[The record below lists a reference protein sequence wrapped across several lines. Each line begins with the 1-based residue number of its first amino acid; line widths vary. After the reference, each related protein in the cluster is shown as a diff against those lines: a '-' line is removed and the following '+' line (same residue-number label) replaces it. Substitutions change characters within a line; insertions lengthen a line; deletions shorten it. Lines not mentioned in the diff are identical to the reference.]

1 LSNRGATLWLA
12 VALTLWASTAAAGT
26 SARAALETGQA
37 WAELGDWRRA
47 ADHFRKA
54 VALEPGSS
62 TAHLRLAQALVR
74 AGDRQAAQGELR
86 ALAGMPALG
95 AGDLSSLG
103 SLWQELGDRREACAA
118 FERALAGEPRQERS
132 LYGRA
137 ECALARTQA
146 PGGPNPEGAREAE
159 ACLQAYLD
167 VHPQGAHALPAREA
181 LEKLRLGAAGAR
193 LAEARDLL
201 AAGKVRLAEETL
213 RALLASQPELEEA
226 HYLLGLC
233 LGNPV
238 ADRVEEATAE
248 FRRAPHVKEAMLQ
261 LGLAELES
269 GELEEARRRLEA
281 AVALDP
287 TFGEP
292 YYHLGLTW
300 LELQAEPRVDA
311 EQARAEARRAF
322 EKLVALAPDSP
333 LARRAAS
340 KLQLL
345 SGEVRALDE
354 GEVLDGAKE
363 IELGR
368 KLTSALESQFG
379 LGHDAVQQ
387 ARLDGLLTR
396 LAESAD
402 GRPDPG
408 RYRVRILDMDAV
420 NALSLTGGA
429 IYVYRGLLDFVRTE
443 LDDSD
448 DALACVL
455 AHELVHVQLRHGLGM
470 LDLVGGAQDLAAG
483 KTFDV
488 TSLST
493 LMRGLSRKHEFEAD
507 QLGSLIALRAGFD
520 PAAAYRFHRALQA
533 SGREVPSELDHPTH
547 AERADRLRE
556 YLLGLRAR
564 ARQFDLAVDALG
576 RDRPEAAVAPL
587 ETFLAV
593 FPDNL
598 PARMNLGVA
607 LHRLAAPGLARGGG
621 FRLSTDV
628 DPRHGLRPLRLR
640 SQPPEVVQ
648 SQDRARMQESVAL
661 LTWVVARAPGD
672 TRARTNLAASLLALG
687 RGAEAQAALAGLP
700 SGAASAPG
708 LENDLAVARLL
719 TGQADEGRRLLAALV
734 QRRPELPEARFNLG
748 QALAAAGDAAGARR
762 ELLAYLALDDRSGWA
777 DLARQALSAL
787 PAP

>member
-1 LSNRGATLWLA
+1 VPRSGFIPWLTLTVLLWTSPAAA
-12 VALTLWASTAAAGT
+12 VA
-26 SARAALETGQA
+26 SARAELETGGA
-37 WAELGDWRRA
+37 WADLGDWRRA
-47 ADHFRKA
+47 AEHFRKA
-54 VALEPGSS
+54 VGLEPGSGA
-62 TAHLRLAQALVR
+62 AHLRLAQALVR
-74 AGDRQAAQGELR
+74 TGERPAALAELR
-86 ALAGMPALG
+86 VLAGMPSLG
-95 AGDLSSLG
+95 AGDLSTVG
-103 SLWQELGDRREACAA
+103 TLWQELGQGQQACAA
-118 FERALAGEPRQERS
+118 FERALRAEPGQERG

-137 ECALARTQA
+137 ECALALA
-146 PGGPNPEGAREAE
+146 EGGASPESIREAE
-159 ACLQAYLD
+159 GRLQVYLET
-167 VHPQGAHALPAREA
+167 HPQGAHALAAREA

-193 LAEARDLL
+193 LAEARSAL

-213 RALLASQPELEEA
+213 RALLAAQPSLEQA

-233 LGNPV
+233 LSSPV
-238 ADRVEEATAE
+238 VDRQAEAAAA

-261 LGLAELES
+261 LGLAELEA

-281 AVALDP
+281 AIALDP

-300 LELQAEPRVDA
+300 LELQTEPRADA
-311 EQARAEARRAF
+311 EHARAEARRAF
-322 EKLVALAPDSP
+322 EKLVSLAPDSP

-345 SGEVRALDE
+345 SGDVRALDE

-363 IELGR
+363 LELGR
-368 KLTSALESQFG
+368 KLTRALEAQFG
-379 LGHDAVQQ
+379 LGQDAVLQ
-387 ARLDGLLTR
+387 ARLERLLAR

-408 RYRVRILDMDAV
+408 RYRVRVLALDAV
-420 NALSLTGGA
+420 NALSLTGGT
-429 IYVYRGLLDFVRTE
+429 IYVYRGLVDFVRTE
-443 LDDSD
+443 LGDSD
-448 DALACVL
+448 DALASVL

-520 PAAAYRFHRALQA
+520 PAAAFRFHRALQA
-533 SGREVPSELDHPTH
+533 AGREVPSDLDHPTH

-576 RDRPEAAVAPL
+576 RDRPESAVAAL

-598 PARMNLGVA
+598 PARTNLGVA

-628 DPRHGLRPLRLR
+628 EPRHGLRPIRLR
-640 SQPPEVVQ
+640 GLSPDAVQ
-648 SQDRARMQESVAL
+648 ALDRARMQESVEL
-661 LTWVVARAPGD
+661 LAWVVARDPGAD
-672 TRARTNLAASLLALG
+672 RARQNLAASLLALG
-687 RGAEAQAALAGLP
+687 RRDQALAELERLAR
-700 SGAASAPG
+700 SAAPGPG
-708 LENDLAVARLL
+708 LENDLAVARVLG
-719 TGQADEGRRLLAALV
+719 GQAEAGRKQLAELV
-734 QRRPELPEARFNLG
+734 RRWPALPEARFNLG